1 MKSQHMTWIT
11 AATIWMINPVF
22 TGCDVP
28 THQEDFDFGEAEMLD
43 VLDNMNSTT
52 WTFEINGSN
61 FEVQVDFI
69 QRTGTET
76 ASLLPFVDVGSAH
89 ACGSRSFLAEAEA
102 CMDVTSL
109 PIEGTVSLLSI
120 DTPDE
125 PQVFSVEG
133 SLDVYGNTLSNVD
146 IWVQGDNFN
155 AYWYGSSVGDNPD
168 LVIELNSLDQ

>member
-1 MKSQHMTWIT
+1 MNTQHMTWIT

-22 TGCDVP
+22 TGCDAP
-28 THQEDFDFGEAEMLD
+28 PHQEEFDFGEAEMLD

-52 WTFEINGSN
+52 WTFEINGSDV
-61 FEVQVDFI
+61 EVQVELN
-69 QRTGTET
+69 QRSISET
-76 ASLLPFVDVGSAH
+76 AALLSLINLGSAH
-89 ACGSRSFLAEAEA
+89 ACGSRSFFAEAEA
-102 CMDVTSL
+102 CIDVTSL
-109 PIEGTVSLLSI
+109 PIEGTVSLSPI

-146 IWVQGDNFN
+146 IWVQGENFN
-155 AYWYGSSVGDNPD
+155 AYWYGSSMGDNTD